1 MADRISP
8 KGEAMTP
15 TDALKNIQT
24 LVDEA
29 AALKDDMLRKVVL
42 RRVIVVAQKGL
53 GIAPDTA

>member
-1 MADRISP
+1 
-8 KGEAMTP
+8 MTP

-53 GIAPDTA
+53 GIAPDGVAEPQAQ